1 MDNIFNIIYN
11 EINKDS
17 EKKRINLTRAPK
29 KPDKN
34 LDANRDDITFFG
46 FGDIASYSTLPQL
59 KQRNFPSLEVQI
71 LNPKKAQF
79 KISRSDFLNSI
90 PVKLNFQPVK
100 NENIYLLVLSH
111 SWLRTIYIGQII
123 QKFTENPIIWSS
135 KIESI
140 ESDHID
146 KAIKFVSFEEASK
159 MGEVTLVTSADVH
172 SKKYANAQTVVQ
184 HGLCQSEKIISA
196 VSSKIES
203 TLEYRD
209 GVHIDPSKELDA
221 ILKLTLLRN
230 VMTKNIDSDPDI
242 NQLQFILYQYARA
255 CHIVEKT
262 KTLESDLDEFDVKDF
277 VYRHEIEFELVL
289 LTTDLD
295 HLIHVFT
302 KEMKLSNIASIIGHM
317 VVVSRAFSQFYFHC
331 RVLPGSS
338 GFDGSFEIKLDKNLD
353 LTKSRLFITKL
364 FIDRF
369 KIILNLFNIDPLTT
383 M

>member
-1 MDNIFNIIYN
+1 MGRREKSFNLTYKQNKLKSMDNIFNIIYN

-71 LNPKKAQF
+71 LNPKKAQL

-100 NENIYLLVLSH
+100 NQNIYLLVLSH

-146 KAIKFVSFEEASK
+146 KGKCFKSFQTSLKAIKFVSFEEASK
-159 MGEVTLVTSADVH
+159 MGEVTLV
-172 SKKYANAQTVVQ
+172 
-184 HGLCQSEKIISA
+184 
-196 VSSKIES
+196 
-203 TLEYRD
+203 
-209 GVHIDPSKELDA
+209 
-221 ILKLTLLRN
+221 
-230 VMTKNIDSDPDI
+230 
-242 NQLQFILYQYARA
+242 
-255 CHIVEKT
+255 
-262 KTLESDLDEFDVKDF
+262 
-277 VYRHEIEFELVL
+277 
-289 LTTDLD
+289 
-295 HLIHVFT
+295 
-302 KEMKLSNIASIIGHM
+302 
-317 VVVSRAFSQFYFHC
+317 
-331 RVLPGSS
+331 
-338 GFDGSFEIKLDKNLD
+338 
-353 LTKSRLFITKL
+353 
-364 FIDRF
+364 
-369 KIILNLFNIDPLTT
+369 
-383 M
+383 